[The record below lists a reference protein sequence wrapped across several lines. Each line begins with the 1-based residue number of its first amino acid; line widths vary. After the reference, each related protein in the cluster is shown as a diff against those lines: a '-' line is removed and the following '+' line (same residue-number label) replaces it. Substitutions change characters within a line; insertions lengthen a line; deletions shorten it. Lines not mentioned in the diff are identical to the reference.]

1 MLNSLIEN
9 KELEWIVHNS
19 QECAAKSKIRLNGRS
34 EFPLTLGGAG
44 VGPINVIN
52 ENNLHGFS
60 LYGVEFYM
68 LSVNINNMFES

>member
-1 MLNSLIEN
+1 MG
-9 KELEWIVHNS
+9 
-19 QECAAKSKIRLNGRS
+19 GRK
-34 EFPLTLGGAG
+34 FPLTLGGAG

-68 LSVNINNMFES
+68 LSVNINNMFESWHCPHVQSTEKCIKMTDVDQKNNSLKV